1 VGRGLAGRSTPYDI
15 FTSLYI
21 CINISSEDMTMR
33 TTTLRLP
40 DHKLK
45 LLKAIA
51 GYEGSSMSKILEQMT
66 DEFILRHRETME
78 LLSVPGFVRECQAGY
93 DEVKKGKGKRLNE
106 LDD

>member
-1 VGRGLAGRSTPYDI
+1 
-15 FTSLYI
+15 
-21 CINISSEDMTMR
+21 MR

-40 DHKLK
+40 EQKMK
-45 LLKAIA
+45 FLKAIA

-66 DEFILRHRETME
+66 DEYILRHRETME

-93 DEVKKGKGKRLNE
+93 EEVKEGQGKGLDE